1 MFMAFCCIIRKY
13 GTLGVLQKEVCV
25 MLMAYEI
32 DRNNEPLAA
41 NMDANIPDPI
51 GRIATLIAGEEE
63 PSEKLIGLLDYR
75 RALGELKDLPST
87 ESIKELADL
96 LDPVN
101 RSQVF
106 TPGVVN
112 QFNDDARPRFCGIA
126 TDGKRI
132 SGFFANYEEKMRYID
147 YNYLMPTFRH
157 LAILLEGAELDGP
170 PEEIAAIKRL
180 KDLTKTVLKSR

>member
-1 MFMAFCCIIRKY
+1 
-13 GTLGVLQKEVCV
+13 

-32 DRNNEPLAA
+32 DKTTHEPLAA

-51 GRIATLIAGEEE
+51 GRIATLITGEAE
-63 PSEKLIGLLDYR
+63 PPEKLIGLLDYR
-75 RALGELKDLPST
+75 RALGGFKTLPST
-87 ESIKELADL
+87 QGTKELADL

-106 TPGVVN
+106 TPSVVN
-112 QFNDDARPRFCGIA
+112 QFNDDARPRFCGIT
-126 TDGKRI
+126 TDGKRL

-157 LAILLEGAELDGP
+157 LAMLLENTELEGS
-170 PEEIAAIKRL
+170 PEEIVAIKRL
-180 KDLTKTVLKSR
+180 KDIAKTALKSK